1 MVKKALANLMFS
13 QCGAQCLFDYDFPHG
28 RWYGWNAQSHCYEKN
43 PAGCKGTEAQAFA
56 IERKALACK
65 ANHRPRWAGA
75 PWISAMKCRTPHL
88 LSFILLSHASALKF
102 GNGVSSNGTEDCTPV
117 QPALSSAL
125 MNTYCEGK
133 PSQLSTARACD
144 GAMTV
149 FLQKALANFMFKSC
163 GEASCVFDFDQPDQI
178 VYQWDS
184 SKGCYEAGGAGNPC
198 FGSVDQA
205 LAIKKKSKMCQDA
218 GCIHMVPTFS
228 NALMTRYCGDL
239 SRTGEDRSITAQ
251 GCEDDTI
258 AVQKSLVNH
267 MFSHCGTWCIFD
279 FDDPA
284 ISYGWWPE
292 KKCWQRGGCEG
303 HPEGSVAKEV
313 KAKSCELTTT
323 TTTSTST
330 STSTITTSTSTTST
344 STTTITS
351 TSTTT
356 TSTSTVTSTTTTST
370 STITSTTTTST
381 STSTTTTSTTT
392 ITSTTTTSTSTTT
405 ETSTTTTLTTT
416 STTTITTT
424 TATDH
429 HNDLN
434 EHRDQH
440 YNNLHQHI
448 DLYLDNDHHKHPDF
462 DNHLD
467 INKHHNFHRD
477 LHHDHLHQHHHHN
490 VHCHLNDDHH
500 HHLHHDNYHHADCHH
515 LSDGEWQ
522 SMKITTTFTKTTTA
536 LPATCGICDL
546 EAPLLAGSWSPK
558 SSGWAIQQLLDGNE
572 MTWEL
577 MWQSKGKPN
586 MEHVYLMGSWNSVGS
601 LEPGV
606 WLTISGDGT
615 INLMAV
621 LDGDL
626 KEWSPQCGKNLLDG
640 AWHHIVTTF
649 SRSERFMRLYV
660 DGCLE
665 AELQRSYD
673 KGPLASLGSA
683 KGKAFEHDSRFGRLA
698 LWDRALSQEE
708 ILHRNAE
715 CRRDGLVAVYRFDGD
730 YKEGNGSGDV
740 RDWMGI

>member
-1 MVKKALANLMFS
+1 MTYTYQVRRSLANLMFEQCSSRCLFDFDNPKVAYAWIEGNSCWLKTDHCGFRYEQQGALLRKKSFCKDERIRVNEERGKTETASASPRVLGFSCLVTRSLRQSCDGCVPFSGKLSNDFMKQQCGDLLHYPVDISEHARACHFTDTPMVKKALANLMFS

-65 ANHRPRWAGA
+65 ANRRLAGWQGGTSPPCHRLGFGKWIDPSAGRDLKPAAEA
-75 PWISAMKCRTPHL
+75 PSEPPELAFQDL
-88 LSFILLSHASALKF
+88 Q
-102 GNGVSSNGTEDCTPV
+102 EDCTPV

-258 AVQKSLVNH
+258 AVQKSLANH

-500 HHLHHDNYHHADCHH
+500 HHLHHDNYHHADFHH
-515 LSDGEWQ
+515 NDHLHHDDHYIHLDVDDQHYIHLHQYHQHKHDYLHQDHHSTASD
-522 SMKITTTFTKTTTA
+522 
-536 LPATCGICDL
+536 LRHL
-546 EAPLLAGSWSPK
+546 
-558 SSGWAIQQLLDGNE
+558 
-572 MTWEL
+572 
-577 MWQSKGKPN
+577 
-586 MEHVYLMGSWNSVGS
+586 
-601 LEPGV
+601 
-606 WLTISGDGT
+606 
-615 INLMAV
+615 
-621 LDGDL
+621 
-626 KEWSPQCGKNLLDG
+626 
-640 AWHHIVTTF
+640 
-649 SRSERFMRLYV
+649 
-660 DGCLE
+660 
-665 AELQRSYD
+665 
-673 KGPLASLGSA
+673 
-683 KGKAFEHDSRFGRLA
+683 
-698 LWDRALSQEE
+698 
-708 ILHRNAE
+708 
-715 CRRDGLVAVYRFDGD
+715 
-730 YKEGNGSGDV
+730 
-740 RDWMGI
+740 